1 MTDDQFPEIAA
12 AVRHGIN
19 DAYRLGLGAAI
30 RILCEYRAFTTDP
43 ATLDA
48 AMAHMQHLS
57 LHVGSEEARP

>member
-12 AVRHGIN
+12 AVRRGVN

-30 RILCEYRAFTTDP
+30 RILCEYRTFTTDP

-48 AMAHMQHLS
+48 ATAHLQDLS
-57 LHVGSEEARP
+57 LRVGSELAP